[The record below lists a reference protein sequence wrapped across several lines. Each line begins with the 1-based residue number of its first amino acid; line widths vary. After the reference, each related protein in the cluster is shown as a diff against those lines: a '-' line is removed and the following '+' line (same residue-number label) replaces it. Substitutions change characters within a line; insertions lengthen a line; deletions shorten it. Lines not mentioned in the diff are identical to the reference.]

1 MVLVRIKD
9 KRYRNGYIIKFFQ
22 TDTITEE
29 VIQFVKDNP
38 KVYWIDSSKESYHSR
53 EEFFKAFCK

>member
-9 KRYRNGYIIKFFQ
+9 KRYHNGYNIKFFQ

-38 KVYWIDSSKESYHSR
+38 KAYWVDGNNEFYHRR
-53 EEFFKAFCK
+53 E